1 MIKKDQPTI
10 FDDEIIC
17 GVSSKDDGQM
27 KLGSMEPI
35 DEVIQNRRQFLARL
49 GMKIENTVLV
59 KIKYNNDSINDV
71 IKTVSQA
78 DAGDGM
84 LSLESEPSDCLV
96 TNTPGLALFVPVAD
110 CGATIVYDP
119 KNQVLALAH
128 LGRHSTISLVPKK
141 LTKYLK
147 DNFQTDPADL
157 KVWISPSISAESYVL
172 KYADFATDNPDW
184 ADYCKKVD
192 GGYIT
197 DNAGF
202 NRSQFIKAG
211 VKADNIEISNVDT
224 AESDDYWSHHHEVTV
239 KGNSVPPRFAVVASL
254 KPNN

>member
-10 FDDEIIC
+10 FGDEILC

-27 KLGSMEPI
+27 KLGSTEPVE
-35 DEVIQNRRQFLARL
+35 EVIQNRRQFLAQL

-59 KIKYNNDSINDV
+59 KIKYSDDSFNDV
-71 IKTVSQA
+71 IKTVSQD

-84 LSLESEPSDCLV
+84 LSIESEASDCLV

-110 CGATIVYDP
+110 CGATIIYDS

-141 LTKYLK
+141 LTKFLK

-157 KVWISPSISAESYVL
+157 KVWISPSISADSYVL
-172 KYADFATDNPDW
+172 KYADFATGNPDW
-184 ADYCKKVD
+184 ADFCKKVE
-192 GGYIT
+192 GGYII

-202 NRSQFIKAG
+202 NKSQFIKSG
-211 VKADNIEISNVDT
+211 VRPENIELSNVDT
-224 AESDDYWSHHHEVTV
+224 ARSEDYWSHHHEVTV
-239 KGNSVPPRFAVVASL
+239 KGNPVPPRFAVAASL
-254 KPNN
+254 KTNN

>member
-10 FDDEIIC
+10 FKDEIIC
-17 GVSSKDDGQM
+17 GESSKEDGQM
-27 KLGSMEPI
+27 KLGSIEP
-35 DEVIQNRRQFLARL
+35 EKQVVQNRKQFLARL
-49 GMKIENTVLV
+49 GIKIENTVLV
-59 KIKYNNDSINDV
+59 KIKYSEDSVNDV
-71 IKTVSQA
+71 IRTVSQA

-84 LSLESEPSDCLV
+84 FKIDSEPSDCLV

-119 KNQVLALAH
+119 KNQVVALAH
-128 LGRHSTISLVPKK
+128 LGRHSTVSLVPKK

-147 DNFQTDPADL
+147 ENFKTDPADL
-157 KVWISPSISAESYVL
+157 KIWISPSISAESYVL
-172 KYADFATDNPDW
+172 KYANFAIDNPDW

-192 GGYIT
+192 GGYII

-202 NRSQFIKAG
+202 NKSQFIKSG
-211 VKADNIEISNVDT
+211 VRAENIEISDVDT
-224 AESDDYWSHHHEVTV
+224 AKSEDYWSHHHEVTV
-239 KGNSVPPRFAVVASL
+239 KGNPAPPRFAVVASL

>member
-10 FDDEIIC
+10 FNDEITC

-27 KLGSMEPI
+27 QLGWAEP
-35 DEVIQNRRQFLARL
+35 DELVVKNRRKFLESL
-49 GMKIENTVLV
+49 GVQIQNTVLV
-59 KIKYNNDSINDV
+59 RIRYIEGATYDV
-71 IKTVSQA
+71 IKTVTQA
-78 DAGDGM
+78 EAGNGM
-84 LSLESEPSDCLV
+84 FRLEGEPKDCLV

-110 CGATIVYDP
+110 CGATIVYDS
-119 KNQVLALAH
+119 KNQVIALAH
-128 LGRHSTISLVPKK
+128 LGRHSTIALVPKK

-157 KVWISPSISAESYVL
+157 KIWISPSISAESYVL
-172 KYADFATDNPDW
+172 QYADFATSNPDW
-184 ADYCKKVD
+184 ADFCKKVD

-202 NRSQFIKAG
+202 NKSQFIKSG
-211 VKADNIEISNVDT
+211 VPAENIEISDVDT
-224 AESDDYWSHHHEVTV
+224 AKSEDYWSHHHEVSV
-239 KGNSVPPRFAVVASL
+239 KGNPVPPRFAIVASL

>member
-10 FDDEIIC
+10 FKDEIIC
-17 GVSSKDDGQM
+17 GVSSKEDGQM
-27 KLGSMEPI
+27 KFGPTESI
-35 DEVIQNRRQFLARL
+35 DGVIQNRRQFLANL
-49 GMKIENTVLV
+49 GIKIENTVLV
-59 KIKYNNDSINDV
+59 KIKYTDDSINDV

-78 DAGDGM
+78 DAGAGM
-84 LSLESEPSDCLV
+84 FKIESEPSDCLV

-110 CGATIVYDP
+110 CGATIIYDS

-184 ADYCKKVD
+184 EDYCKKVD
-192 GGYIT
+192 GGYII

-202 NRSQFIKAG
+202 NKSQFIKSG
-211 VKADNIEISNVDT
+211 VLAENIELSNVDT
-224 AESDDYWSHHHEVTV
+224 ARSEDYWSHHHEVTV
-239 KGNSVPPRFAVVASL
+239 KGNPVPPRFAVAASL
-254 KPNN
+254 KTNN